1 MIDSLKLLQKHCHI
15 AIVGGSD
22 LLKIKEQVGN
32 EVVEMMDFCFS
43 QNGLYSLKN
52 GIFLA

>member
-1 MIDSLKLLQKHCHI
+1 MIETLKQLQKHCHI

-22 LLKIKEQVGN
+22 LHKIKEQVGN

-43 QNGLYSLKN
+43 QNGLYSLRN
-52 GIFLA
+52 GQFLA